1 MKNIQ
6 LVGKIRYLI
15 FALVAIQAI
24 IILMMTTFRLGEWY
38 DEKWDE
44 VQNSANQ
51 HQFYLNRITIE
62 QKEDVMD
69 VLKQFPELLILT
81 STVDEETNHELIGLT
96 GKAEQFPEIQLYDHT
111 IMSQQDIVKLLNSKN
126 EKATIGDFNGSIHN
140 IKEFNTPYFA
150 KRHSIV
156 DLQSYIHTTK
166 SINGSY
172 TVYGSEQQFKQ
183 LIKALSVVTHQSE
196 TALTTINGGVAK
208 MDNTV
213 TVVLSCLLIMT
224 MLAMFILFIAVTV
237 ANLKNLGH
245 LTLLGWSKWAVANKV
260 LRQFVVFSILI
271 IPVFAVILW
280 YVSGWHSITLNVLS
294 YFFLGGV
301 INLTLT
307 LFMTGIAVL
316 TVFSMKP
323 VDAIKGKVPHRT
335 LYGMGALGYVLLSI
349 LLVFGSVRLDEP
361 IKEVVQNFRIAKQ
374 WENVSNYYTLKD
386 MQTGEDLSTIAGKS
400 NALDRD
406 IYHWY
411 QSIVKDAN
419 VFIAHSEYFDK
430 DLLEYYREQAIYE
443 NVPEKAFWYMTFSP
457 NYLKNIHLNV
467 AQQYIDNAESGTKV
481 FLIPDS
487 YTKQQKEKF
496 EQWIKESESTERNE
510 NDIPTAY
517 NQENRF
523 KFITYHFQQKIFSW
537 NNTPNDEVMV
547 KDPIIY
553 IITPENMNYLQS
565 ESLRSNDLNSY
576 IKFKDRKTAEN
587 YTTKSYLEQYHLAD
601 NELKF
606 VPIQVFIDGLQKDLA
621 ETIVWFGSFIVGA
634 LLLSILLLISLAY
647 VYRLTHYERLYI
659 SKFLGFSFFK
669 MYSLPMILILSIWAI
684 DMLVVLFW
692 PSKSGIVS
700 ITIYGAIQLLIFYLY
715 MSRNDIKQLLLTIKE
730 KS

>member
-280 YVSGWHSITLNVLS
+280 YVSGWHSITLKVLS

-335 LYGMGALGYVLLSI
+335 LYGMGALGYVLL
-349 LLVFGSVRLDEP
+349 VFYSYSV
-361 IKEVVQNFRIAKQ
+361 
-374 WENVSNYYTLKD
+374 VS
-386 MQTGEDLSTIAGKS
+386 
-400 NALDRD
+400 
-406 IYHWY
+406 
-411 QSIVKDAN
+411 V
-419 VFIAHSEYFDK
+419 
-430 DLLEYYREQAIYE
+430 
-443 NVPEKAFWYMTFSP
+443 
-457 NYLKNIHLNV
+457 
-467 AQQYIDNAESGTKV
+467 
-481 FLIPDS
+481 
-487 YTKQQKEKF
+487 
-496 EQWIKESESTERNE
+496 
-510 NDIPTAY
+510 
-517 NQENRF
+517 
-523 KFITYHFQQKIFSW
+523 
-537 NNTPNDEVMV
+537 
-547 KDPIIY
+547 
-553 IITPENMNYLQS
+553 
-565 ESLRSNDLNSY
+565 
-576 IKFKDRKTAEN
+576 
-587 YTTKSYLEQYHLAD
+587 
-601 NELKF
+601 
-606 VPIQVFIDGLQKDLA
+606 
-621 ETIVWFGSFIVGA
+621 
-634 LLLSILLLISLAY
+634 
-647 VYRLTHYERLYI
+647 
-659 SKFLGFSFFK
+659 
-669 MYSLPMILILSIWAI
+669 
-684 DMLVVLFW
+684 
-692 PSKSGIVS
+692 
-700 ITIYGAIQLLIFYLY
+700 
-715 MSRNDIKQLLLTIKE
+715 
-730 KS
+730 